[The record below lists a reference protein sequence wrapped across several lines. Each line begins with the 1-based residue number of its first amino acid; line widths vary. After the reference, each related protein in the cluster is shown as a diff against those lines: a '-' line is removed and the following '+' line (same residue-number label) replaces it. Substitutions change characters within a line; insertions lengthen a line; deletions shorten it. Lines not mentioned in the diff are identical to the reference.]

1 MARRSKCT
9 PETIAKIEQG
19 ISLGMTYKLAAQ
31 YAGIG
36 ESTFYQWVKEA
47 EEGDPRKQEF
57 AEALN
62 RAEARGAAA
71 ALACIAQAAKGGT
84 WQAAAWILERRYAY
98 KRESIMKHADERA
111 ADQQKAATVDPST
124 DEGRAAIIE
133 QISELPEDLI
143 LAALNRRSAAE
154 V

>member
-47 EEGDPRKQEF
+47 EAGDPRKREF

-62 RAEARGAAA
+62 RAEAHGAAA
-71 ALACIAQAAKGGT
+71 ALACIAKAAKGGT

-98 KRESIMKHADERA
+98 KRERIMKHADTRA
-111 ADQQKAATVDPST
+111 KEAVQAETVEPATQ
-124 DEGRAAIIE
+124 EGRETIIE
-133 QISELPEDLI
+133 QISELPEEL
-143 LAALNRRSAAE
+143 LLSALNRKAVST
-154 V
+154 